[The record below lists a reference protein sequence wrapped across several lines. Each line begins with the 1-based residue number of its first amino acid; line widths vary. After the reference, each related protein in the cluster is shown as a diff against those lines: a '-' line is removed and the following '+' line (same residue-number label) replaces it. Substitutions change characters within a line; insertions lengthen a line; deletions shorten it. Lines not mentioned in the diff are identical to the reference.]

1 MNTRI
6 STLLGLALVTVTSF
20 ARADETVASPEPVR
34 HEVVRSYAWQ
44 TLLVDGSALGL
55 MVTGLAVREPAVT
68 WTGVGSYALGPAIV
82 HVTHGNVAN
91 AVISGG
97 MRIVGP
103 PLLGAAGFGVG
114 WAIGGADWGG
124 LLLGSAFAFVGVLG
138 GYVGAVAVDA
148 GVLAKET
155 VPAKATGLAI
165 VPTFQATSQSARL
178 GFAGQ
183 F

>member
-34 HEVVRSYAWQ
+34 HEVVRS
-44 TLLVDGSALGL
+44 
-55 MVTGLAVREPAVT
+55 
-68 WTGVGSYALGPAIV
+68 
-82 HVTHGNVAN
+82 
-91 AVISGG
+91 
-97 MRIVGP
+97 
-103 PLLGAAGFGVG
+103 GAAGFGVG

-124 LLLGSAFAFVGVLG
+124 LLLGSAFAFVGVLV

-155 VPAKATGLAI
+155 VPGKATGLAI